1 MAKKERINPRRQPA
15 TQADVDKSRR
25 EGRQEGAHLMFACIV
40 TSLKD
45 VHLLSNDDLVTMWE
59 HSSKLLEEI
68 NEKRIKLE
76 DLDKVLAEE
85 YDCHWTWA

>member
-1 MAKKERINPRRQPA
+1 MGKRERVNPHRKPVS
-15 TQADVDKSRR
+15 QADVDKALK
-25 EGRQEGAHLMFACIV
+25 EGREQGAHLLFACIL
-40 TSLKD
+40 TSIKD
-45 VHLLSNDDLVTMWE
+45 IHMVENDDLVTMWE